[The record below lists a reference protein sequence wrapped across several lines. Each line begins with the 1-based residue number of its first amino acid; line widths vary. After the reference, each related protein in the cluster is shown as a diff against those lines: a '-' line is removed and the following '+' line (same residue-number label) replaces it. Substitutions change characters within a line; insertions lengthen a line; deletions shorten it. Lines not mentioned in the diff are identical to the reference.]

1 MCDFKKD
8 IAVRYGVN
16 AAVIAQFLW
25 DSIEGPDHSG
35 KRVYRD
41 GKKWCRCSILLM
53 TGIFPF
59 LSRHMVSDAL
69 ERLIKAHVIK
79 KDCLN
84 SNRFDRTNW
93 YAFTEYGEYL
103 MKGGC
108 CYYDRLTG
116 LCGVCMKKI
125 LKELKVAREVRSD
138 GDRQNEPEGDEQTV
152 R

>member
-8 IAVRYGVN
+8 IAVKYGVN

-35 KRVYRD
+35 RRVYRD
-41 GKKWCRCSILLM
+41 GKKWCRCSILMM

-59 LSRHMVSDAL
+59 LSRHMAADAL

-103 MKGGC
+103 MNGGC
-108 CYYDRLTG
+108 EKWTDTTA
-116 LCGVCMKKI
+116 KHAAI
-125 LKELKVAREVRSD
+125 TTD
-138 GDRQNEPEGDEQTV
+138 
-152 R
+152 

>member
-16 AAVIAQFLW
+16 AAVIAQLLW
-25 DSIEGPDHSG
+25 DSIEGLDHSG

-41 GKKWCRCSILLM
+41 RKKWCRCSILMM

-93 YAFTEYGEYL
+93 YAFTESVSYTHLDVYKRQLHSHSNTGVVFFVPET
-103 MKGGC
+103 GG
-108 CYYDRLTG
+108 
-116 LCGVCMKKI
+116 
-125 LKELKVAREVRSD
+125 
-138 GDRQNEPEGDEQTV
+138 
-152 R
+152 

>member
-25 DSIEGPDHSG
+25 DSIEGPDHSS
-35 KRVYRD
+35 KRVCRD

-59 LSRHMVSDAL
+59 LSRHMAEDAL

-84 SNRFDRTNW
+84 SNRFDHTNW

-108 CYYDRLTG
+108 EKWTDTTA
-116 LCGVCMKKI
+116 KHAAI
-125 LKELKVAREVRSD
+125 TTD
-138 GDRQNEPEGDEQTV
+138 
-152 R
+152 

>member
-35 KRVYRD
+35 RRVYRD

-59 LSRHMVSDAL
+59 LSRHMAADAL

-79 KDCLN
+79 KDCLS

-108 CYYDRLTG
+108 E
-116 LCGVCMKKI
+116 K
-125 LKELKVAREVRSD
+125 
-138 GDRQNEPEGDEQTV
+138 
-152 R
+152 

>member
-25 DSIEGPDHSG
+25 DSIEGPDHSS
-35 KRVYRD
+35 KRVCRD

-59 LSRHMVSDAL
+59 LSRHMAEDAL

-93 YAFTEYGEYL
+93 YAFTEYGKCL
-103 MKGGC
+103 MKGGGEKWT
-108 CYYDRLTG
+108 DTTA
-116 LCGVCMKKI
+116 KHAAI
-125 LKELKVAREVRSD
+125 TTD
-138 GDRQNEPEGDEQTV
+138 
-152 R
+152 

>member
-35 KRVYRD
+35 RRACRD

-59 LSRHMVSDAL
+59 LSRHIVSDAL

-84 SNRFDRTNW
+84 TNRFDRTNW

-103 MKGGC
+103 MKG
-108 CYYDRLTG
+108 DDEKWTDTTA
-116 LCGVCMKKI
+116 KH
-125 LKELKVAREVRSD
+125 VAITTD
-138 GDRQNEPEGDEQTV
+138 
-152 R
+152 

>member
-35 KRVYRD
+35 RRANRD

-59 LSRHMVSDAL
+59 LSRHMAADAL

-108 CYYDRLTG
+108 EKWTDTTA
-116 LCGVCMKKI
+116 KHAAI
-125 LKELKVAREVRSD
+125 TTD
-138 GDRQNEPEGDEQTV
+138 
-152 R
+152 

>member
-35 KRVYRD
+35 RRVYRD

-59 LSRHMVSDAL
+59 FSRHMAADAL

-93 YAFTEYGEYL
+93 YAFTEYGECL

-108 CYYDRLTG
+108 E
-116 LCGVCMKKI
+116 K
-125 LKELKVAREVRSD
+125 
-138 GDRQNEPEGDEQTV
+138 
-152 R
+152 

>member
-8 IAVRYGVN
+8 IAVKSGVN

-25 DSIEGPDHSG
+25 DSIEGPDHSC
-35 KRVYRD
+35 KRVCRD

-59 LSRHMVSDAL
+59 LSRHMAADAL

-108 CYYDRLTG
+108 EKWTDMTAGYAAITTD
-116 LCGVCMKKI
+116 
-125 LKELKVAREVRSD
+125 
-138 GDRQNEPEGDEQTV
+138 
-152 R
+152 

>member
-35 KRVYRD
+35 KRVCRD

-59 LSRHMVSDAL
+59 LSRHMAEDAL

-79 KDCLN
+79 KECLN

-93 YAFTEYGEYL
+93 YAFTEYGECL

-108 CYYDRLTG
+108 E
-116 LCGVCMKKI
+116 K
-125 LKELKVAREVRSD
+125 
-138 GDRQNEPEGDEQTV
+138 
-152 R
+152 